1 MSRTQR
7 RKINSHHV
15 ISFTLAEKTRI
26 IPLGEKKL
34 ANQRRDDLFFK
45 KATFSGPS
53 GSKWRFGLFS
63 LKDNFFSG

>member
-34 ANQRRDDLFFK
+34 ANQRRDDLFFLK
-45 KATFSGPS
+45 KQHF
-53 GSKWRFGLFS
+53 RGLVVQNGAS
-63 LKDNFFSG
+63 VCLV